1 MIRKLKGNLLESKA
15 EALVNTVNTVGV
27 MGKGIALQFK
37 KAYPNNFRVYK
48 EACDNN
54 EVSIGKVLIVKDE
67 SMLGGEKFII
77 NFPTKKHWRQPSK
90 YEYIERGM
98 QSLVAAVKEHKIKSI
113 ALPPLGSGNGGLHW
127 YKVSQIIESHLS
139 ELPELYVE
147 LYEPSNKIKEV
158 LKKEKV
164 KLTPARA
171 MLLAV
176 MYDLV
181 RNGEMVSE
189 FAGEKVCYFL
199 QRFGA
204 EDIFKLDF
212 KPNFYGPYSGKVRHV
227 LYALNGSYVMGY
239 QDKDTKPFE
248 DISLLMDTEQDVM
261 SFLENLEDS
270 KPQEIVFKTKSFLN
284 GLYSSFSL
292 ELLSTVDY
300 IQHYEG
306 KSNMDEIRKIIGQWS
321 SRKSKLFGND
331 RYLEI
336 AMSKLKE
343 AKLSYETPI

>member
-1 MIRKLKGNLLESKA
+1 MIKQIQGNILESKA
-15 EALVNTVNTVGV
+15 EAIVNTVNTVGV

-37 KAYPNNFRVYK
+37 KAFPHNYKVYK
-48 EACDNN
+48 EACDNK
-54 EVSIGKVLIVKDE
+54 EVTIGKVLIVKDE
-67 SMLGGEKFII
+67 SMLGGEKLII

-90 YEYIERGM
+90 YEYIELGM
-98 QSLVAAVKEHKIKSI
+98 QSLVAAVKEHNIKSI
-113 ALPPLGSGNGGLHW
+113 AIPPLGAGNGGLHW
-127 YKVSQIIESHLS
+127 SMVSEIIQSHLS
-139 ELPELYVE
+139 DLKDLVVE
-147 LYEPSNKIKEV
+147 LYEPSNTIKEA
-158 LKKEKV
+158 LRKEKV
-164 KLTPARA
+164 RLTPARA
-171 MLLAV
+171 ILLAI

-189 FAGEKVCYFL
+189 FAGEKACYFL

-204 EDIFKLDF
+204 EDIFKLDY

-227 LYALNGSYVMGY
+227 LYAMNGSYIMGY
-239 QDKDTKPFE
+239 QGKDSKPFE
-248 DISLLMDTEQDVM
+248 DINLLMDTEHDVM

-270 KPQEIVFKTKSFLN
+270 KPQEIVLKTKSFLS

-306 KSNMDEIRKIIGQWS
+306 KSTIDEIRKVIGKWS
-321 SRKSKLFGND
+321 SRKSQLFAND

-336 AMSKLKE
+336 AISKLRE
-343 AKLSYETPI
+343 AKLMQ